1 MVILVMGVAGSGK
14 TTVGQLLAQ
23 QFEWAF
29 VDADD
34 YHPKAN
40 IEKMRA
46 GIPLTDADRASWLE
60 ALRAVIGEWVASD
73 QGGVLA
79 CSALKQV
86 YREKLVVG
94 PEVRIVYLAGSREV
108 LYRRLQSRAGH
119 FMTSQM
125 LESQLETLEPPEE
138 AITVDVD
145 KSPQEIVTEIRDKM
159 RLS

>member
-1 MVILVMGVAGSGK
+1 MGVAGSGK
-14 TTVGQLLAQ
+14 TTVGQLLSQ
-23 QFEWAF
+23 QLEWPF

-46 GIPLTDADRASWLE
+46 GIPLTDADRAPWLE
-60 ALRAVIGEWVASD
+60 ALRVLIARWVASG

-94 PEVRIVYLAGSREV
+94 PEVRVVYLDGSREV
-108 LYRRLQSRAGH
+108 LYQRLQSRVGH

-125 LESQLETLEPPEE
+125 LESQLGTLEPPED

-145 KSPQEIVTEIRDKM
+145 KSPQEIVSEIRDKL
-159 RLS
+159 RLC

>member
-1 MVILVMGVAGSGK
+1 MGVAGSGK

-119 FMTSQM
+119 MRSWRRSSSLGSPAHSARAPF
-125 LESQLETLEPPEE
+125 EREPELRGSVADLSE
-138 AITVDVD
+138 RRTAIPGH
-145 KSPQEIVTEIRDKM
+145 SPRQ
-159 RLS
+159 